1 MTAIV
6 GILNKHAAAM
16 AADSAVTIDGQKVFN
31 SANKLFALSKFKPV
45 AIAFY
50 NNMNLVNCPWEV
62 VTKEYRHHLG
72 ANGFDTLREYVAD
85 FFNFLKAKNYF
96 CSEKDQKEFLN
107 WQFNGYIK
115 GLLDKMDKTNLKAAF
130 EDKVRNDEANIY
142 HKLPTMACYN
152 GMTVDDFKR
161 ITADELDSCLA
172 FVKANYG
179 IDFDLNV
186 LALHLYSY
194 FIKDQLLAN
203 VTGIVFCGYGDKEIY
218 PSIYNY
224 ETYVVIDH
232 QLSIYPHDERSCEI
246 GKPALVNPANTKPT
260 TAVIETYAQADV
272 MDTIIHG
279 VAPSVRDI
287 YMRNLAVPLEGVL
300 KDISKKVGDPG
311 VTKTVD
317 DFIKKDLKTY
327 VNDYLKEC
335 TIAAQNEYAQPFL
348 NSITSLEKEDL
359 ADFAESMIKLT
370 SIKRKVSPS
379 LATVDGPIDVMV
391 VSKAEGVI
399 WIKRKH
405 YFTSDLNHSFFDNY
419 YKR

>member
-6 GILNKHAAAM
+6 GIINKHAVAM

-50 NNMNLVNCPWEV
+50 NNMNLVNCPWEII
-62 VTKEYRHHLG
+62 TKEYRHHLG
-72 ANGFDTLREYVAD
+72 SRSYGTLREYVAD
-85 FFNFLKAKNYF
+85 FFNFLKAKHYF
-96 CSEKDQKEFLN
+96 CSEVDQKEYLN
-107 WQFNGYIK
+107 GQFINYIR
-115 GLLDKMDKTNLKAAF
+115 LVLDNLDKGNLLKAF
-130 EDKVRNDEANIY
+130 EDKVKNDEAKTY
-142 HKLPTMACYN
+142 HALPTIACYN

-161 ITADELDSCLA
+161 KTSNEIDNCLS
-172 FVKANYG
+172 FVKMTYG
-179 IDFDLNV
+179 IDLDKDILIR
-186 LALHLYSY
+186 HLYSM
-194 FIKDQLLAN
+194 FAKDQLLAN
-203 VTGIVFCGYGDKEIY
+203 VTGIVFCGYGDDEIY

-224 ETYVVIDH
+224 ETYVVIDG
-232 QLSIYPHDERSCEI
+232 QLSIYPHEERGCEI
-246 GKPALVNPANTKPT
+246 GKPAPA
-260 TAVIETYAQADV
+260 AIETYAQADV

-279 VAPSVRDI
+279 IAPSVKNI

-300 KDISKKVGDPG
+300 KDISKKVGNPG

-317 DFIKKDLKTY
+317 DFIKNELVTY
-327 VNDYLKEC
+327 VNDYMKEC
-335 TIAAQNEYAQPFL
+335 TIAAQQEYAQPFL

-391 VSKAEGVI
+391 ISKAEGVI

-405 YFTSDLNHSFFDNY
+405 YFDSDLNHSFFDNY

>member
-50 NNMNLVNCPWEV
+50 NNMNLIYCPWEV
-62 VTKEYRHHLG
+62 VTKEYRHYLG
-72 ANGFDTLREYVAD
+72 SKGFDSLREYVAD
-85 FFNFLKAKNYF
+85 FFNFLKAKDYF
-96 CSEKDQKEFLN
+96 CTEKEQKEYLK
-107 WQFNGYIK
+107 WQFINYIK
-115 GLLDKMDKTNLKAAF
+115 GVLDNLDKANLKTSF
-130 EDKVRNDEANIY
+130 EEKVRFDEINTY

-152 GMTVDDFKR
+152 GMTINDFKK
-161 ITADELDSCLA
+161 ITADELNNCVA
-172 FVKANYG
+172 FVKSNYS
-179 IDFDLNV
+179 IDIDLDV
-186 LALHLYSY
+186 IALHLYSY

-218 PSIYNY
+218 PNIYNY

-246 GKPALVNPANTKPT
+246 GNPAP
-260 TAVIETYAQADV
+260 AAIETYAQADV

-279 VAPSVRDI
+279 IAPSVRDI
-287 YMRNLAVPLEGVL
+287 YMRNLATPLEGVL
-300 KDISKKVGDPG
+300 RDISKKVGNPS
-311 VTKTVD
+311 VAQTVD
-317 DFIKKDLKTY
+317 DFIKKDLRTY

-348 NSITSLEKEDL
+348 NSMTSLEKEDL

-370 SIKRKVSPS
+370 SVKRKVSPS

-391 VSKAEGVI
+391 VSKAEGVV

-405 YFTSDLNHSFFDNY
+405 YFSSDLNHSFFDNY

>member
-6 GILNKHAAAM
+6 GIINKHAVAM

-50 NNMNLVNCPWEV
+50 NNMNLVNCPWEII
-62 VTKEYRHHLG
+62 TKEYRHYLG
-72 ANGFDTLREYVAD
+72 SRSFSSLREYVAD

-96 CSEKDQKEFLN
+96 CSEKDQKEYLN
-107 WQFNGYIK
+107 GQFINYIK
-115 GLLDKMDKTNLKAAF
+115 IVLDNLDKGDLLKAF
-130 EDKVRNDEANIY
+130 EDKVKNDEGKIY
-142 HKLPTMACYN
+142 QTLPTMACYN
-152 GMTVDDFKR
+152 GMTVDDFKHKTSNE
-161 ITADELDSCLA
+161 IDNCLS
-172 FVKANYG
+172 FIKKNYG
-179 IDFDLNV
+179 IDIDEDI
-186 LALHLYSY
+186 LARHLFSM
-194 FIKDQLLAN
+194 FAKDQLLAN
-203 VTGIVFCGYGDKEIY
+203 ITGIVFCGYGDDEIY

-224 ETYVVIDH
+224 ETYVVIDGV
-232 QLSIYPHDERSCEI
+232 LSIYPHDERGCEI
-246 GKPALVNPANTKPT
+246 GNPAP
-260 TAVIETYAQADV
+260 AAIETYAQADV

-279 VAPSVRDI
+279 IAPSVKNI
-287 YMRNLAVPLEGVL
+287 YMRNLAIPLEGVL
-300 KDISKKVGDPG
+300 KDISKKVENQG

-317 DFIKKDLKTY
+317 DFIKNELVTY
-327 VNDYLKEC
+327 VNDYMKEC
-335 TIAAQNEYAQPFL
+335 TIAAQKEYAQPFL

-391 VSKAEGVI
+391 ISKAEGVI

-405 YFTSDLNHSFFDNY
+405 YFDSDLNHSFFDNY

>member
-1 MTAIV
+1 
-6 GILNKHAAAM
+6 M

-62 VTKEYRHHLG
+62 VTKEYRHYLG
-72 ANGFDTLREYVAD
+72 SKGFDTLREYVAD
-85 FFNFLKAKNYF
+85 FFNFLKTKDYF
-96 CSEKDQKEFLN
+96 CSEKDQKGFLE
-107 WQFNGYIK
+107 WQFVNYIK
-115 GLLDKMDKTNLKAAF
+115 GVFEKLDKVNLKAAF

-142 HKLPTMACYN
+142 QKLPTMACYN
-152 GMTVDDFKR
+152 GMSIADFKKSA
-161 ITADELDSCLA
+161 ADELNSCMS
-172 FVKANYG
+172 FVKSNYG
-179 IDFDLNV
+179 IDIDLDV
-186 LALHLYSY
+186 IALHLYSY

-246 GKPALVNPANTKPT
+246 GKPPLVGPATAKPT

-279 VAPSVRDI
+279 IAPSVRDI
-287 YMRNLAVPLEGVL
+287 YISNLAKPLEGVL
-300 KDISKKVGDPG
+300 RDISKKVGDPG
-311 VTKTVD
+311 VVKTVD
-317 DFIKKDLKTY
+317 GFIKKDLKTY
-327 VNDYLKEC
+327 VNDYLNEC
-335 TIAAQNEYAQPFL
+335 TIAVQNEYAQPFL
-348 NSITSLEKEDL
+348 NSMTSLEKEDL

-370 SIKRKVSPS
+370 SVKRKVSPS

>member
-6 GILNKHAAAM
+6 GIINKHAVAM

-50 NNMNLVNCPWEV
+50 NNMNLVNCPWEII
-62 VTKEYRHHLG
+62 TKEYRHHLG
-72 ANGFDTLREYVAD
+72 SRSYGTLREYVAD
-85 FFNFLKAKNYF
+85 FFNFLKSKNYF

-107 WQFNGYIK
+107 VQFVNYIK
-115 GLLDKMDKTNLKAAF
+115 LVLENLDKRDLLKAF
-130 EDKVRNDEANIY
+130 EDKVKNDEVKIY
-142 HKLPTMACYN
+142 HTLPTMACYN
-152 GMTVDDFKR
+152 GMTENDFKHK
-161 ITADELDSCLA
+161 TSNALNNCLL
-172 FVKANYG
+172 FVKKNYG
-179 IDFDLNV
+179 INIDKDI
-186 LALHLYSY
+186 LARHLYSM
-194 FIKDQLLAN
+194 FVKDQLLAN
-203 VTGIVFCGYGDKEIY
+203 VTGIVFCGYGDNEIY

-224 ETYVVIDH
+224 ETYVVIDG
-232 QLSIYPHDERSCEI
+232 QLSIYPHDERGCEI
-246 GKPALVNPANTKPT
+246 GNPAP
-260 TAVIETYAQADV
+260 AAIETYAQADV
-272 MDTIIHG
+272 MDTVIHG
-279 VAPSVRDI
+279 IAPSVKNI

-300 KDISKKVGDPG
+300 KDISKKVGTPG

-317 DFIKKDLKTY
+317 DFIKNELVTY
-327 VNDYLKEC
+327 VNDYMKEC
-335 TIAAQNEYAQPFL
+335 TLAAQQEYAQPFL

-391 VSKAEGVI
+391 ISKAEGVI

-405 YFTSDLNHSFFDNY
+405 YFDSDLNHSFFDNY

>member
-96 CSEKDQKEFLN
+96 CSEKDQKEFLS

>member
-6 GILNKHAAAM
+6 GIINKHAVAM

-50 NNMNLVNCPWEV
+50 NNMNLVNCPWEII
-62 VTKEYRHHLG
+62 TKEYRHYLG
-72 ANGFDTLREYVAD
+72 SRSFGTLREYVAD
-85 FFNFLKAKNYF
+85 FFNFLKAKHYF
-96 CSEKDQKEFLN
+96 CSEVDQKEYLN
-107 WQFNGYIK
+107 GQFINYIK
-115 GLLDKMDKTNLKAAF
+115 LVLDNLDKGNLVKAF
-130 EDKVRNDEANIY
+130 EDKVKNDEARIY
-142 HKLPTMACYN
+142 HAWPTMACYD
-152 GMTVDDFKR
+152 GMTVDDFKVKATNE
-161 ITADELDSCLA
+161 IDNSLS
-172 FVKANYG
+172 FVKKTYG
-179 IDFDLNV
+179 IDIDKDILTR
-186 LALHLYSY
+186 HLYSM
-194 FIKDQLLAN
+194 FAKDQLLAN
-203 VTGIVFCGYGDKEIY
+203 VTGIVFCGYGDDEIY

-224 ETYVVIDH
+224 ETYVVIDG
-232 QLSIYPHDERSCEI
+232 QLSIYPHEERGCEI
-246 GKPALVNPANTKPT
+246 GNPAP
-260 TAVIETYAQADV
+260 AAIETYAQADV

-279 VAPSVRDI
+279 IAPSVKNI
-287 YMRNLAVPLEGVL
+287 YMRNLAVPLEGIL
-300 KDISKKVGDPG
+300 KDISKKVGNPG

-317 DFIKKDLKTY
+317 DFIKNELVTY
-327 VNDYLKEC
+327 VNDYMKEC
-335 TIAAQNEYAQPFL
+335 TIAAQQEYAQPFL

-391 VSKAEGVI
+391 ISKAEGVI

-405 YFTSDLNHSFFDNY
+405 YFDSDLNHSFFDNY